1 MLDNVLKKL
10 EEEAIYILREVAGQF
25 HNPVILF
32 SGGKD
37 SIVLVH
43 LSKKAFF
50 PAKFPF
56 SLLHI
61 DTGHNFP
68 ETIIFRDKLVNYL
81 SVNLIVRYVQD
92 SINQGKVKEETGKYA
107 SRNILQTITLLDAI
121 EDLKID
127 ACIGGA
133 RRDEEKSRAKERI
146 FSIRDSFGQWNEKLQ
161 RPELFDMYNG
171 KINNGENV
179 RVFPISNWTELDVW
193 NYIRQENILIP
204 NIYFSHSREVFNRDG
219 ELLPVSEFIHIDSE
233 ETFITPVRFRTIGDM
248 TCTSAVA
255 SLARNIN
262 DIINEIVMSKTSERG
277 SRMDDKRSESSME
290 ERKKTGYF

>member
-25 HNPVILF
+25 NNPVILF

-43 LSKKAFF
+43 LSEKAFF
-50 PAKFPF
+50 PSKFPF

-81 SVNLIVRYVQD
+81 NLNLIVRYVQD
-92 SINQGKVKEETGKYA
+92 SIDQGKVKEEVGKYA

-121 EDLKID
+121 ENLNID
-127 ACIGGA
+127 ACIGGG
-133 RRDEEKSRAKERI
+133 RRDEEKSRAKERV
-146 FSIRDSFGQWNEKLQ
+146 FSIRDTFGQWNEKLQ

-171 KINNGENV
+171 KINKGENV

-193 NYIRQENILIP
+193 NYIRRENISVP
-204 NIYFSHSREVFNRDG
+204 DIYFSHSREVFKRDG
-219 ELLPVSEFIHIDSE
+219 QLMPVSNFVHLDTE
-233 ETFITPVRFRTIGDM
+233 ETFFDFVRFRTIGDM
-248 TCTSAVA
+248 TCTSAIS
-255 SLARNIN
+255 SLASSID
-262 DIINEIVMSKTSERG
+262 DIVHEILMSKISERG
-277 SRMDDKRSESSME
+277 SRIDDKRSESSME